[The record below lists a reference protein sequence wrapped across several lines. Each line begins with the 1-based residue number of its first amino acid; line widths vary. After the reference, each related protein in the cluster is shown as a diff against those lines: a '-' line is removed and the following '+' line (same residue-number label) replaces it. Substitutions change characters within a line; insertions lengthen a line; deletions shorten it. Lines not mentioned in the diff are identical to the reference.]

1 MCRNYASCTLDMC
14 ADKTVV
20 ENFEKVFIALS
31 DDWQALMAVRA
42 VRSLITIAVAYI
54 IYIFQ
59 VIRRISS
66 NYALVESIIKWLN
79 EDPVLVL
86 CWCKLFQLLIDYVC
100 RVG

>member
-54 IYIFQ
+54 IYIY
-59 VIRRISS
+59 IYISGHS
-66 NYALVESIIKWLN
+66 
-79 EDPVLVL
+79 PH
-86 CWCKLFQLLIDYVC
+86 FF
-100 RVG
+100 